1 METPRRFITARLF
14 CCVLALIVCYLTA
27 SAFAAA
33 TVTRTQ
39 AIAIV
44 RSIINRNATGCRI
57 SKTTSITATQV
68 KTGWRVM
75 AKVVMSAGGTSRNEI
90 LVWTV
95 GSGEAVRASQPRS
108 EVENGCR

>member
-14 CCVLALIVCYLTA
+14 CWVLALLVCYLTA

-33 TVTRTQ
+33 TMTRTQ

-44 RSIINRNATGCRI
+44 RSVINRNTTGCRI
-57 SKTTSITATQV
+57 SKTTSITAIQV
-68 KTGWRVM
+68 KTGWRVT
-75 AKVVMSAGGTSRNEI
+75 AKVVMSASGTSRNET
-90 LVWTV
+90 LVWIV
-95 GSGEAVRASQPRS
+95 ASGDPVPASQLAS